1 MYIKKIFYGIIMLL
15 ALTITNTAFPS
26 CDTEDVQQETLRAPY
41 AGVWKFNQLVNGTNS
56 QGNITLTLN
65 TNGYIELKV
74 EDNEQ
79 IAIQK
84 GKYKV
89 GNNELN
95 VTWDN
100 GKTETVQ
107 VTYKTS
113 NTLTLRLFNR
123 LVVFNKVEQ

>member
-1 MYIKKIFYGIIMLL
+1 MYIKKICYGIIMLL
-15 ALTITNTAFPS
+15 ALTITNTVFTS
-26 CDTEDVQQETLRAPY
+26 CNTEDIQQETLRAPY

-56 QGNITLTLN
+56 QDKITLTLN
-65 TNGYIELKV
+65 ANGSIELKV

-113 NTLTLRLFNR
+113 NTLSLRLFNR
-123 LVVFNKVEQ
+123 LVVFNKI

>member
-1 MYIKKIFYGIIMLL
+1 MLL

-56 QGNITLTLN
+56 QGDITLTLN

-79 IAIQK
+79 ITTQK

-89 GNNELN
+89 GDNELN

-100 GKTETVQ
+100 GKIETVQ

-123 LVVFNKVEQ
+123 LVVFNKV

>member
-1 MYIKKIFYGIIMLL
+1 MLL
-15 ALTITNTAFPS
+15 ALIITNTVLPS
-26 CDTEDVQQETLRAPY
+26 CDMEETQQETLRAPY
-41 AGVWKFNQLVNGTNS
+41 AGVWKFNQLVNGANS
-56 QGNITLTLN
+56 QGDITLTLN

-79 IAIQK
+79 IATQK

-89 GNNELN
+89 GDNGLN

-113 NTLTLRLFNR
+113 YTLTLRLFNR
-123 LVVFNKVEQ
+123 LVVFNKVD

>member
-1 MYIKKIFYGIIMLL
+1 MFLVF
-15 ALTITNTAFPS
+15 TTTNTVFSS
-26 CDTEDVQQETLRAPY
+26 CNTEDIQQETLRAPY

-100 GKTETVQ
+100 GKIETVQ
-107 VTYKTS
+107 AVSYTH
-113 NTLTLRLFNR
+113 LTLPTTER
-123 LVVFNKVEQ
+123 V

>member
-1 MYIKKIFYGIIMLL
+1 MLL
-15 ALTITNTAFPS
+15 ALTITNTVFTS
-26 CDTEDVQQETLRAPY
+26 RNTEDIQQETLRAPY
-41 AGVWKFNQLVNGTNS
+41 VGVWKFNQLVNGTNS
-56 QGNITLTLN
+56 QDNITLTLN
-65 TNGYIELKV
+65 TNGSIELKV

-100 GKTETVQ
+100 GKTETFQ

-123 LVVFNKVEQ
+123 LVVFNKI

>member
-1 MYIKKIFYGIIMLL
+1 MYIKKIFYGVIMLL
-15 ALTITNTAFPS
+15 ALTTTNTVFSS
-26 CDTEDVQQETLRAPY
+26 CDMEDTQQETLRAPY

-113 NTLTLRLFNR
+113 NTLSLRLFNR
-123 LVVFNKVEQ
+123 LVVFNKV

>member
-1 MYIKKIFYGIIMLL
+1 MYIKKIFYGVIMLL
-15 ALTITNTAFPS
+15 ALMTTNTVFSS
-26 CDTEDVQQETLRAPY
+26 CDMEDTQQERLRAPY

-56 QGNITLTLN
+56 QDNITLTLN
-65 TNGYIELKV
+65 ANGSIELKV

-113 NTLTLRLFNR
+113 NTLSLRLFNR
-123 LVVFNKVEQ
+123 LVVFNKI

>member
-1 MYIKKIFYGIIMLL
+1 MYIKKIFYGGIMLL

-26 CDTEDVQQETLRAPY
+26 CNTEDIQQETLRAPY

-56 QGNITLTLN
+56 QGNITLTLK
-65 TNGYIELKV
+65 TNGDIELKV

-89 GNNELN
+89 DNNELN

-100 GKTETVQ
+100 GKTETIQ
-107 VTYKTS
+107 VTYKTN
-113 NTLTLRLFNR
+113 NTLSLRLFNR
-123 LVVFNKVEQ
+123 LVIFNKV

>member
-1 MYIKKIFYGIIMLL
+1 MKKICYGFIMLL
-15 ALTITNTAFPS
+15 ALTITNTVFTS
-26 CDTEDVQQETLRAPY
+26 CNTEDIQQETLRAPY
-41 AGVWKFNQLVNGTNS
+41 AGVWKFNQLVNGANS

-65 TNGYIELKV
+65 ANGYIELKV

-113 NTLTLRLFNR
+113 NTLSLRLFNR
-123 LVVFNKVEQ
+123 LVIFNKV

>member
-1 MYIKKIFYGIIMLL
+1 MKKICYGIIMLL
-15 ALTITNTAFPS
+15 ALTITNTVFTS
-26 CDTEDVQQETLRAPY
+26 CNTEDIQQETLRAPY

-56 QGNITLTLN
+56 QDNITLTLN
-65 TNGYIELKV
+65 TNGSIELKV

-100 GKTETVQ
+100 GKTETFQ

-123 LVVFNKVEQ
+123 LVVFNKI

>member
-1 MYIKKIFYGIIMLL
+1 MYIKKICYGIIMLL
-15 ALTITNTAFPS
+15 ALTITNTVLPS
-26 CDTEDVQQETLRAPY
+26 CDMEETQQETLRAPY
-41 AGVWKFNQLVNGTNS
+41 AGVWKFNQLVNGANS
-56 QGNITLTLN
+56 QGDITLTLN

-89 GNNELN
+89 GDNGLN
-95 VTWDN
+95 VTWDS

-113 NTLTLRLFNR
+113 YTLTLRLFNR
-123 LVVFNKVEQ
+123 LVVFNKVNQ

>member
-1 MYIKKIFYGIIMLL
+1 MLL

-26 CDTEDVQQETLRAPY
+26 CNTEDIQQETLRAPY

-100 GKTETVQ
+100 GKTETIQ

-113 NTLTLRLFNR
+113 NTLSLRLFNR
-123 LVVFNKVEQ
+123 LVIFNKV

>member
-1 MYIKKIFYGIIMLL
+1 MKKICYGIIMLL
-15 ALTITNTAFPS
+15 ALTITNTVFTS
-26 CDTEDVQQETLRAPY
+26 RNTEDIQQETLRAPY
-41 AGVWKFNQLVNGTNS
+41 VGVWKFNQLVNGTNS
-56 QGNITLTLN
+56 QDNITLTLN
-65 TNGYIELKV
+65 TNGSIELKV

-100 GKTETVQ
+100 GKTETFQ

-123 LVVFNKVEQ
+123 LVVFNKI

>member
-1 MYIKKIFYGIIMLL
+1 MYIKKICYGIIMLL
-15 ALTITNTAFPS
+15 ALTITNTVFTS
-26 CDTEDVQQETLRAPY
+26 CNTEDIQQETLRTPY

-56 QGNITLTLN
+56 QDNITLTLN
-65 TNGYIELKV
+65 ANGSIELKV

-89 GNNELN
+89 GNNELHI
-95 VTWDN
+95 TWDD
-100 GKTETVQ
+100 GQTETVQ

-123 LVVFNKVEQ
+123 LVVFNKI

>member
-1 MYIKKIFYGIIMLL
+1 MYIKKIFYGVVMLL

-26 CDTEDVQQETLRAPY
+26 CNTEDIQQETLRAPY
-41 AGVWKFNQLVNGTNS
+41 GGVWKFNQLVNGTNL
-56 QGNITLTLN
+56 QGNITLTLK
-65 TNGYIELKV
+65 TNGDIELKV

-89 GNNELN
+89 DNNELN

-100 GKTETVQ
+100 GKTETIQ
-107 VTYKTS
+107 VTYKTN
-113 NTLTLRLFNR
+113 NTLSLRLFNR
-123 LVVFNKVEQ
+123 LVIFNKV